1 MLVRMLMR
9 LVLLVLLVLLILIPY
24 PLAAAAVIHAQPS
37 R

>member
-1 MLVRMLMR
+1 MLVRM

-24 PLAAAAVIHAQPS
+24 PLAAAAVVQARPS